1 MTSETLNFSF
11 FDCAVPTG
19 DCLAVPPAGG
29 DCARTV
35 SIKIL
40 FKIPENYFS
49 LTVSGCSSYTYLE
62 DSSGER
68 FHTFNLF
75 VSSADFSCSRFVV
88 RRHNLLPVPGRKKC
102 SDRPVI
108 RMIANTGRF
117 LRCWCLPCKIHIYKI
132 LQRKPPAWAY
142 CVARSG
148 CFLVFVLNSLEKFNI
163 IT

>member
-11 FDCAVPTG
+11 FDCAVPIG
-19 DCLAVPPAGG
+19 DCLQVEPVHAQSPPAGG

-88 RRHNLLPVPGRKKC
+88 RRHNLLHVPGRKKC

-117 LRCWCLPCKIHIYKI
+117 LRC
-132 LQRKPPAWAY
+132 
-142 CVARSG
+142 
-148 CFLVFVLNSLEKFNI
+148 
-163 IT
+163 